1 LLPLL
6 LHQSANIKNQSN
18 TTIAKNRCPRND
30 LQANKQLTEGLDNNF
45 LLTDEIINDD
55 TSLAITKVNNND
67 EDILIDIA
75 LSARN
80 TLRTNLLPTG
90 MKNLTMYLFS
100 AKLLHFNQRYY
111 KR

>member
-1 LLPLL
+1 MLPLL

-80 TLRTNLLPTG
+80 TQYIAQADNRCRRWTAVPW
-90 MKNLTMYLFS
+90 S
-100 AKLLHFNQRYY
+100 PA
-111 KR
+111 